1 MSAILRPQAAW
12 TRLGVGRT
20 TFYEKFVKTGR
31 VKLVNIG
38 ERAKGAIDDELDRL
52 IDELR
57 AERDSKIKTESE
69 TA

>member
-31 VKLVNIG
+31 VKLVNLG

-57 AERDSKIKTESE
+57 AERDSKIETGSKTV
-69 TA
+69 